1 MLESNWIIIHDALS
15 SVKIGTSD
23 EKEVAVNV
31 LSGRGVSLFACPLQ
45 VGLS

>member
-31 LSGRGVSLFACPLQ
+31 LSGGECPSLRVPFRW
-45 VGLS
+45 V